1 LAESGRNATS
11 FVAATKLGN
20 FLLSANPESSKQIS
34 TNFSPRQR
42 KLDVVH
48 LHSVLLESMLAI
60 SREQVTDQQH
70 IRYLRSADEALDL
83 VNSDPDVNIAF
94 LMNAVSIEQVRE
106 IAFAGE
112 VLPQKSTDFY
122 PKLLSG
128 LTIYLLDDQ
137 RC

>member
-1 LAESGRNATS
+1 M
-11 FVAATKLGN
+11 LG
-20 FLLSANPESSKQIS
+20 
-34 TNFSPRQR
+34 
-42 KLDVVH
+42 
-48 LHSVLLESMLAI
+48 I

-70 IRYLRSADEALDL
+70 IRYLRSADEAFDL